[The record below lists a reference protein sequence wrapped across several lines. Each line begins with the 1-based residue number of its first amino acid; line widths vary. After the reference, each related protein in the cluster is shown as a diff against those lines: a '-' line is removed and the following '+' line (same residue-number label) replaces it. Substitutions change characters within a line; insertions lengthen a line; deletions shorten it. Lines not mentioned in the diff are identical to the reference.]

1 VAKLA
6 FRSGTHNTLKCIYF
20 AIFRS
25 TNSVRQLQDNPVT
38 MVAIVPQG
46 GAFESSA
53 VASALKAFEESASA
67 LRGKF
72 VFAKTSSVEV
82 MNWMLDISE
91 EQQEVRKELTEQVS
105 VVRYEAGE
113 VPKVFTP
120 SADGDDENNEI
131 DEWIRAN
138 TLPVSAAFRH
148 ERAPSD
154 A

>member
-1 VAKLA
+1 
-6 FRSGTHNTLKCIYF
+6 
-20 AIFRS
+20 
-25 TNSVRQLQDNPVT
+25 VRQLQDNPVT
-38 MVAIVPQG
+38 MIAIVPQG
-46 GAFESSA
+46 SAFESSA

-91 EQQEVRKELTEQVS
+91 EQQEVEKELTEQVS

-120 SADGDDENNEI
+120 STDGDDENEI

-138 TLPVSAAFRH
+138 TLPVSNARVQK
-148 ERAPSD
+148 RRPSD
-154 A
+154 V